1 MSSAPAEFR
10 DDSDADGD
18 NSRRS
23 RSQGGSSEH
32 TDAFDDMYEL
42 EEEEE
47 EEEVDESEFPL
58 SELLESNG
66 FDQFFGTEQ
75 DK

>member
-1 MSSAPAEFR
+1 
-10 DDSDADGD
+10 
-18 NSRRS
+18 
-23 RSQGGSSEH
+23 
-32 TDAFDDMYEL
+32 MYEL

-66 FDQFFGTEQ
+66 FDQFFGTE
-75 DK
+75 